1 MLSDKI
7 LIFKDNYNKS
17 GIYRWINLDNGKS
30 YVGSSVNFKE
40 IFLSYY
46 NLNHLKE
53 NYNMLICRALIK
65 DGHSGFKLEILEYCA
80 PEDLEDRENYS
91 IDSINPE
98 YNLVKKSNVM
108 PSILGYK
115 HSISTIEK
123 ISKAQP
129 YP

>member
-1 MLSDKI
+1 M
-7 LIFKDNYNKS
+7 
-17 GIYRWINLDNGKS
+17 
-30 YVGSSVNFKE
+30 KE
-40 IFLSYY
+40 RFLSYY

-65 DGHSGFKLEILEYCA
+65 YGHSGFKLEILEYCA